1 MMNTLTNAVET
12 TVTSNVVL
20 NDEVQISFDATQP
33 LLNLEA
39 KRKNWEGSTYRVC
52 NLELYGI
59 LAECLGY
66 AGELTFAESKLRN
79 AAIEEFFK
87 LRGYKYNA
95 ETPIVSRVV
104 RAIFGNINRRRVSTY
119 SLVLR
124 QAIKESVSPL
134 SLASW
139 IEEKGGIQEIKLG
152 HSATYVSPSD
162 KADIGKSYF
171 DSKVIIG
178 NAKSELL
185 SHIADAEYM
194 GSPCVLLAEQMPDG
208 SFDIKAVVRTMA
220 ALNAAYLGL
229 YKQQSEAIDK
239 AKAVVQAANDAD
251 GAIAKQA

>member
-1 MMNTLTNAVET
+1 MDTLTNAVET
-12 TVTSNVVL
+12 TATNNVVL
-20 NDEVQISFDATQP
+20 NDVVQTGFDAKKP
-33 LLNLEA
+33 LLNLET
-39 KRKNWEGSTYRVC
+39 KRIGWEGGAYRTS

-79 AAIEEFFK
+79 TALEEFFK
-87 LRGYKYNA
+87 SRGYKYNA
-95 ETPIVSRVV
+95 ETPVASRVIKAV
-104 RAIFGNINRRRVSTY
+104 FGNIDRRRVSTY

-124 QAIKESVSPL
+124 QAIKEKVSPL

-162 KADIGKSYF
+162 KAGIGKNYF
-171 DSKVIIG
+171 GGKTTIG

-185 SHIADAEYM
+185 SYIADAENM
-194 GSPCVLLAEQMPDG
+194 GNPCVLLAEQMPDG
-208 SFDIKAVVRTMA
+208 SFDIKAVVRTTA

-229 YKQQSEAIDK
+229 YKQQNEAIDK

>member
-1 MMNTLTNAVET
+1 MNTFTNAVET
-12 TVTSNVVL
+12 TVTNNVVL
-20 NDEVQISFDATQP
+20 NDAVQTGFDAKKP
-33 LLNLEA
+33 LLNLET
-39 KRKNWEGSTYRVC
+39 KRISWEGGTYRTS
-52 NLELYGI
+52 NFELYGI

-79 AAIEEFFK
+79 TALEEFFK
-87 LRGYKYNA
+87 SRGYKYNA
-95 ETPIVSRVV
+95 ESPLASRVV
-104 RAIFGNINRRRVSTY
+104 KAIFGNINRRRVSTY

-124 QAIKESVSPL
+124 QAIKEKVSSL

-152 HSATYVSPSD
+152 HSTTYVSPSD
-162 KADIGKSYF
+162 KASIGKNYF
-171 DSKVIIG
+171 SGKPTIG

-185 SHIADAEYM
+185 SHIADAENM
-194 GSPCVLLAEQMPDG
+194 GNPCVLLAEQMPDG
-208 SFDIKAVVRTMA
+208 SFDIKAVVRTAA

-229 YKQQSEAIDK
+229 YKQQNDAIDK

>member
-1 MMNTLTNAVET
+1 MNTLTNAVET
-12 TVTSNVVL
+12 TVINNVVL
-20 NDEVQISFDATQP
+20 NDEAQISFDANQP

-79 AAIEEFFK
+79 AALEEFFK

-95 ETPIVSRVV
+95 ETPIASRVV

-152 HSATYVSPSD
+152 HSATYVSPRD
-162 KADIGKSYF
+162 KASIGKDYF
-171 DSKVIIG
+171 NGKVTVG

-185 SHIADAEYM
+185 SHVADAEFM
-194 GSPCVLLAEQMPDG
+194 GSTCVLLAEQMPDG
-208 SFDIKAVVRTMA
+208 SFDIKAVIRASGAV
-220 ALNAAYLGL
+220 NAAYTAL
-229 YKQQSEAIDK
+229 YAQQSK
-239 AKAVVQAANDAD
+239 AMEVAKKEVQAANDAD